1 MIFGVDQILT
11 LIESQSYLAIF
22 ILMFLESVILP
33 IPSEVVLPFTG
44 FLIAIGKINPYLGFG
59 DAVVAS
65 ILGSIVGFLLGYFLG
80 IDIFLKYS
88 KKLGFK
94 GLEYD
99 RGIRWIKKY
108 GNYFAFFT
116 KLLPAIRSIAGIIC
130 GAFKMDIKKFIAYSS
145 AGILLWSGFLIYVGY
160 YLSSNWESIAN
171 IFEKAGVYVGVIFVL
186 FFVLYIFRRN
196 IASFFHFNGKKAN
209 KKK

>member
-1 MIFGVDQILT
+1 MIFGIPQILS
-11 LIESQSYLAIF
+11 LIGSQGYLAIF
-22 ILMFLESVILP
+22 VLMFLESVILP

-44 FLIAIGKINPYLGFG
+44 FLIAINKINPYLGFG

-88 KKLGFK
+88 KRIGFGTAEYEK
-94 GLEYD
+94 G
-99 RGIRWIKKY
+99 IKWIKKY

-116 KLLPAIRSIAGIIC
+116 KLLPAVRSIAGIIC
-130 GAFKMDIKKFIAYSS
+130 GAFKMDIKKFIMYSS
-145 AGILLWSGFLIYVGY
+145 AGVVIWSGFLIYTGY

-171 IFEKAGVYVGVIFVL
+171 VVEKAGVYVAVIFVV
-186 FFVLYIFRRN
+186 FFVGYIFRRR
-196 IASFFHFNGKKAN
+196 IFSLFKKN
-209 KKK
+209 VKG

>member
-1 MIFGVDQILT
+1 MIFGLDQILAF
-11 LIESQSYLAIF
+11 LESNSYSAIF

-44 FLIAIGKINPYLGFG
+44 FLIAIGKINPYLGFT

-80 IDIFLKYS
+80 IEIFMRYS

-94 GLEYD
+94 DLEYEK
-99 RGIRWIKKY
+99 GIKWIKKY
-108 GNYFAFFT
+108 GDYFAFFT
-116 KLLPAIRSIAGIIC
+116 KLLPAIRSIAGIVC
-130 GAFKMDIKKFIAYSS
+130 GAFKMDIKKFLVYSS
-145 AGILLWSGFLIYVGY
+145 AGILLWSGFLVYTGY

-171 IFEKAGVYVGVIFVL
+171 IFEKAGVYVAAIFVL
-186 FFVLYIFRRN
+186 FFLVYIFRKR
-196 IASFFHFNGKKAN
+196 IALILKINN
-209 KKK
+209 KK

>member
-1 MIFGVDQILT
+1 MIFGLDQILT
-11 LIESQSYLAIF
+11 LIESQSYVAIF
-22 ILMFLESVILP
+22 VLMFLESVILP

-44 FLIAIGKINPYLGFG
+44 FLIAIGKINPYLGFA
-59 DAVVAS
+59 DAVTAS

-80 IDIFLKYS
+80 IDVFLKYS
-88 KKLGFK
+88 KKFGFK
-94 GLEYD
+94 DLEYEK
-99 RGIRWIKKY
+99 GIRWIKKY

-145 AGILLWSGFLIYVGY
+145 AGVLIWSGFLVYTGY

-171 IFEKAGVYVGVIFVL
+171 IFETAGVYIAVLFVL
-186 FFVLYIFRRN
+186 FFLVYIFRKN
-196 IASFFHFNGKKAN
+196 IASVLKPKKARR
-209 KKK
+209 